1 MFIIKAEAA
10 RWKFRNFQE
19 SRNPTLAFDPLI
31 LTTSLAV
38 AGVLVALFLVLSVR
52 KYPKGNEKMIEIWNA
67 IREGSN
73 AYLKRQFRTITIIA
87 IIISLVILAAF
98 SATVNFTY
106 GGEIALS
113 FLLGVA
119 FSLFAAYV
127 ALYSATN
134 ANVRST
140 AAAEKSTYEAL
151 KVATLG
157 GGALGLAVISMS
169 LLGLSILYAAFR
181 DPGVLA
187 GFGFGA
193 SLAALF
199 AQLGGGIFTKS
210 ADVGA
215 DLVGK
220 VEENFPEDDP
230 RNPAAIADNVGDN
243 VGDEAGR
250 GADLFES
257 LTAENLGGMIIG
269 LIVSIIIFNGVI
281 NPYYVTMPLIVRSL
295 GIIAT
300 FVGLAVAV
308 LEKKFK
314 NPIKPTRD
322 GLLVASLIAAILMFV
337 ATWYV
342 FGPSGLT
349 PSGSALGAYALYGCM
364 LSGLAA
370 GLLIV
375 VYTEFY
381 TGSEAKPVITIAERS
396 KSGPALTIM
405 SGNAVGMIS
414 SGLPVITVAVAPLIS
429 FWLGEQFSGFSG
441 LLPALSNDP
450 FLGGGYRTTMA
461 AMGMLSTAG
470 IVLTMDGLGPIVDN
484 AGGIAEMSGAPEVIR
499 ERIEPL
505 DALGNTTKA
514 LTKGYA
520 MGSAALASLLLF
532 QAFVLEV
539 ARYQAKILDLTT
551 ITAAQATLLGTKLSS
566 LGTSLALNHP
576 DVVIG
581 ALIGA
586 MLPFVFSGTAI
597 NAVSVGAY
605 RMVEEVRR
613 QLREIPGLRDGTAK
627 PNYAAAVDISTR
639 TALRL
644 MVVPGAIPVVA
655 PLVVGIFLGW
665 AAVGALVVGATLSA
679 IPLAIMM
686 MWGGAAMD
694 NAKKYVEMGHFGG
707 KNTETHAATVV
718 GDTVGDPWKDTA
730 GPSLHILIKLLNTI
744 SLVFVPLFLSAII
757 IL

>member
-1 MFIIKAEAA
+1 
-10 RWKFRNFQE
+10 
-19 SRNPTLAFDPLI
+19 LAFDPLI

-38 AGVLVALFLVLSVR
+38 AGVVAAIFLVLSVR
-52 KYPKGNEKMIEIWNA
+52 KYPKGNEKMIAIWTA

-73 AYLKRQFRTITIIA
+73 AYLKRQFRTIAIIA

-98 SATVNFTY
+98 GATINFTY

-157 GGALGLAVISMS
+157 GGALGLVVISMS
-169 LLGLSILYAAFR
+169 LLGLSLLYAAFG

-300 FVGLAVAV
+300 FVGLGVAV
-308 LEKKFK
+308 FEKKFK

-322 GLLVASLIAAILMFV
+322 GLLVASVIAAILMFV

-342 FGPSGLT
+342 FGPSA
-349 PSGSALGAYALYGCM
+349 SGSALAVYALYGCM
-364 LSGLAA
+364 VSGLAA

-381 TGSEAKPVITIAERS
+381 TGSNAKPVITIAERS
-396 KSGPALTIM
+396 KSGPALTVM
-405 SGNAVGMIS
+405 SGNAVGLIS
-414 SGLPVITVAVAPLIS
+414 SGLPVITVAVALLVS
-429 FWLGEQFSGFSG
+429 FGLGEQFAS
-441 LLPALSNDP
+441 LIPALNGNP
-450 FLGGGYRTTMA
+450 FLGGVYGTTMA
-461 AMGMLSTAG
+461 TMGMLSTAG

-539 ARYQAKILDLTT
+539 ARYQAGNLCVPT
-551 ITAAQATLLGTKLSS
+551 ITSSCAATLATKLSS
-566 LGTSLALNHP
+566 LGALLALNHP

-613 QLREIPGLRDGTAK
+613 QLREIPGLREGTAK
-627 PNYAAAVDISTR
+627 PNYAAAVDISTK

-655 PLVVGIFLGW
+655 PIVVGIFLGW
-665 AAVGALVVGATLSA
+665 AAVGALVVGATISA

-744 SLVFVPLFLSAII
+744 SLVFIPLFLSAII
-757 IL
+757 IFH

>member
-1 MFIIKAEAA
+1 
-10 RWKFRNFQE
+10 
-19 SRNPTLAFDPLI
+19 
-31 LTTSLAV
+31 
-38 AGVLVALFLVLSVR
+38 
-52 KYPKGNEKMIEIWNA
+52 
-67 IREGSN
+67 
-73 AYLKRQFRTITIIA
+73 
-87 IIISLVILAAF
+87 
-98 SATVNFTY
+98 
-106 GGEIALS
+106 
-113 FLLGVA
+113 
-119 FSLFAAYV
+119 
-127 ALYSATN
+127 
-134 ANVRST
+134 
-140 AAAEKSTYEAL
+140 
-151 KVATLG
+151 
-157 GGALGLAVISMS
+157 MS

-181 DPGVLA
+181 DPGGLV
-187 GFGFGA
+187 GVGFGA

-199 AQLGGGIFTKS
+199 VEHVGGIFTKS

-220 VEENFPEDDP
+220 VEENFPEEDP
-230 RNPAAIADNVGDN
+230 SNAAAIADKVGDN

-308 LEKKFK
+308 FEKKFK

-322 GLLVASLIAAILMFV
+322 GLLVASVIAAILMFV

-342 FGPSGLT
+342 FGPSA
-349 PSGSALGAYALYGCM
+349 SGSALAVYALYGCM
-364 LSGLAA
+364 VSGLAA

-381 TGSEAKPVITIAERS
+381 TGSNAKPVITIAERS

-414 SGLPVITVAVAPLIS
+414 SGLPVITVAIALLIS
-429 FWLGEQFSGFSG
+429 FWLGEQFAGFSG

-450 FLGGGYRTTMA
+450 FLGGVYGTTMA

-470 IVLTMDGLGPIVDN
+470 IVLTMDGLGPIVDD
-484 AGGIAEMSGAPEVIR
+484 AGGIAELSGAPEVIR

-539 ARYQAKILDLTT
+539 AR
-551 ITAAQATLLGTKLSS
+551 
-566 LGTSLALNHP
+566 
-576 DVVIG
+576 
-581 ALIGA
+581 
-586 MLPFVFSGTAI
+586 
-597 NAVSVGAY
+597 
-605 RMVEEVRR
+605 
-613 QLREIPGLRDGTAK
+613 
-627 PNYAAAVDISTR
+627 
-639 TALRL
+639 
-644 MVVPGAIPVVA
+644 
-655 PLVVGIFLGW
+655 
-665 AAVGALVVGATLSA
+665 
-679 IPLAIMM
+679 
-686 MWGGAAMD
+686 
-694 NAKKYVEMGHFGG
+694 
-707 KNTETHAATVV
+707 
-718 GDTVGDPWKDTA
+718 
-730 GPSLHILIKLLNTI
+730 
-744 SLVFVPLFLSAII
+744 
-757 IL
+757 

>member
-1 MFIIKAEAA
+1 M
-10 RWKFRNFQE
+10 
-19 SRNPTLAFDPLI
+19 AFDPLI

-38 AGVLVALFLVLSVR
+38 AGVIAAIFLVLSVR
-52 KYPKGNEKMIEIWNA
+52 KYPKGNEKMIAIWTA

-73 AYLKRQFRTITIIA
+73 AYLKRQFRTIAIIA
-87 IIISLVILAAF
+87 IIISLVIVAAF
-98 SATVNFTY
+98 GATVNFIY
-106 GGEIALS
+106 GSEIGLS

-157 GGALGLAVISMS
+157 GGALGLVVISMS
-169 LLGLSILYAAFR
+169 LLGLSLLYAVFR
-181 DPGVLA
+181 DPGILA

-269 LIVSIIIFNGVI
+269 LIVSIILFQGI
-281 NPYYVTMPLIVRSL
+281 NVYYVTMPLIVRSL
-295 GIIAT
+295 GIVAT

-308 LEKKFK
+308 FEKKFK

-322 GLLVASLIAAILMFV
+322 GLLVASVIAAILMFV

-349 PSGSALGAYALYGCM
+349 PSGSALGAFALYGCM

-414 SGLPVITVAVAPLIS
+414 SGLPVITVAITLLIS
-429 FWLGEQFSGFSG
+429 FWLGEQFAGFSG

-450 FLGGGYRTTMA
+450 FLGGVYGTTMA

-551 ITAAQATLLGTKLSS
+551 ITAAQATLLGAKLSS

-613 QLREIPGLRDGTAK
+613 QLREIPGLREGTAK

-655 PLVVGIFLGW
+655 PLVVGVFLGW
-665 AAVGALVVGATLSA
+665 AAVGALVVGATISA

-694 NAKKYVEMGHFGG
+694 NEKKYVEMGHFGG

-744 SLVFVPLFLSAII
+744 SLVFIPLFLAAII

>member
-1 MFIIKAEAA
+1 M
-10 RWKFRNFQE
+10 
-19 SRNPTLAFDPLI
+19 AFDPLL

-38 AGVLVALFLVLSVR
+38 VGVVASIILVLSVK
-52 KYPKGNEKMIEIWNA
+52 KYPTGNEKMVVIWKA
-67 IREGSN
+67 IMEGAN
-73 AYLKRQFRTITIIA
+73 AYLKRQFRTIGIIA
-87 IIISLVILAAF
+87 VIISFIILAAF
-98 SATVNFTY
+98 STTFTLTY
-106 GGEIALS
+106 GAEIAFS
-113 FLLGVA
+113 FLLGVT
-119 FSLFAAYV
+119 FSLVAAYI
-127 ALYSATN
+127 AMYSATN

-140 AAAEKSTYEAL
+140 AAAETSTYLAL
-151 KVATLG
+151 RVATLG

-169 LLGLSILYAAFR
+169 LLGLSLLYAAFG

-269 LIVSIIIFNGVI
+269 LIVSIILFQGISV
-281 NPYYVTMPLIVRSL
+281 YYVTMPLIVRSL

-300 FVGLAVAV
+300 FVGLAVAIF
-308 LEKKFK
+308 EKRFK

-322 GLLVASLIAAILMFV
+322 GLLVASVVAAILMFI

-342 FGPSGLT
+342 FGPSGVTL
-349 PSGSALGAYALYGCM
+349 SGSALAAYALYGCM
-364 LSGLAA
+364 VSGLAA

-375 VYTEFY
+375 LYTEYY
-381 TGSEAKPVITIAERS
+381 TGSEAKSVITIAERS

-405 SGNAVGMIS
+405 SGTAVGMIS
-414 SGLPVITVAVAPLIS
+414 SGLPVITVAITLLIS
-429 FWLGEQFSGFSG
+429 FALGEQFAVQAGIS
-441 LLPALSNDP
+441 DT
-450 FLGGGYRTTMA
+450 FLGGVYGTTMA
-461 AMGMLSTAG
+461 TMGMLSTAG

-484 AGGIAEMSGAPEVIR
+484 AGGIAEMSGAPDQVR

-505 DALGNTTKA
+505 DTLGNTTKA

-539 ARYQAKILDLTT
+539 ARYQAKITDLTT
-551 ITAAQATLLGTKLSS
+551 ITSAQATLLGTKLSS
-566 LGTSLALNHP
+566 LGSALALNHP

-605 RMVEEVRR
+605 HMVEEVRR
-613 QLREIPGLRDGTAK
+613 QFREIPGLREGTAK

-655 PLVVGIFLGW
+655 PIIVGVLLGW

-694 NAKKYVEMGHFGG
+694 NAKKYVEAGHFGG

-744 SLVFVPLFLSAII
+744 SLVFIPLFLVALISLA
-757 IL
+757 

>member
-1 MFIIKAEAA
+1 MSGGGRTQGNLILGV
-10 RWKFRNFQE
+10 N
-19 SRNPTLAFDPLI
+19 PLI
-31 LTTSLAV
+31 LTTSMALVGILA
-38 AGVLVALFLVLSVR
+38 ALWLIISVR
-52 KYPKGNEKMIEIWNA
+52 RYPKGNEKMVAVWAA
-67 IREGSN
+67 IRQGSN
-73 AYLKRQFRTITIIA
+73 AYLRRQFKTIAYISVLLAVA
-87 IIISLVILAAF
+87 IF
-98 SATVNFTY
+98 ATFGHSY
-106 GGEIALS
+106 GITLGTEIALS
-113 FLLGVA
+113 FLLGVT
-119 FSLFAAYV
+119 FSLTAAYI
-127 ALYSATN
+127 AMYSATN

-157 GGALGLAVISMS
+157 GAALGLAVISMS
-169 LLGLSILYAAFR
+169 LLGLSILYAAFG

-220 VEENFPEDDP
+220 VEEDFPEDDP

-269 LIVSIIIFNGVI
+269 LIVSIILFGKLTNYSQISI
-281 NPYYVTMPLIVRSL
+281 YYVTMPLLVRAL
-295 GIIAT
+295 GIVAT
-300 FVGLAVAV
+300 LIGLIVAV
-308 LEKKFK
+308 YEKKFK

-322 GLLVASLIAAILMFV
+322 GLLVATVVAGVLMFI
-337 ATWYV
+337 ATWVV
-342 FGPSGLT
+342 FGPGGVT
-349 PSGSALGAYALYGCM
+349 PDGSANASLSLYGCM
-364 LSGLAA
+364 VSGLAA

-375 VYTEFY
+375 VYTEYY
-381 TGSEAKPVITIAERS
+381 TGSAAKPVIRIAERS
-396 KSGPALTIM
+396 RSGPALTVM
-405 SGNAVGMIS
+405 SGMSTGLIS
-414 SGLPVITVAVAPLIS
+414 AGLPLVTVAAALLIS
-429 FWLGEQFSGFSG
+429 FGLGEQFASIANLG
-441 LLPALSNDP
+441 NT
-450 FLGGGYRTTMA
+450 FLGGVYGTTMS

-484 AGGIAEMSGAPEVIR
+484 AGGIAEMSGASPEVR
-499 ERIEPL
+499 ERIDPL

-520 MGSAALASLLLF
+520 MGSAVLASLLLF
-532 QAFVLEV
+532 QAFLLEV
-539 ARYQAKILDLTT
+539 ARYKANIISLAT
-551 ITAAQATLLGTKLSS
+551 IGPAQATALANSLNS
-566 LGTSLALNHP
+566 LGTDLALNHP
-576 DVVIG
+576 QIVIG
-581 ALIGA
+581 LLIGG

-597 NAVSVGAY
+597 EAVANGSY
-605 RMVEEVRR
+605 KMVEEVRR
-613 QLREIPGLRDGTAK
+613 QFKETPGLREGKALPD
-627 PNYAAAVDISTR
+627 YSRAVDISTR

-644 MVVPGAIPVVA
+644 MVTPGLIVVLT
-655 PLVVGIFLGW
+655 PIIMGVVLGW
-665 AAVGALVVGATLSA
+665 AAVGALVIGATVSA
-679 IPLAIMM
+679 VPLAIMM

-694 NAKKYVEMGHFGG
+694 NSKKYVEAGNLGG
-707 KNTETHAATVV
+707 KGTETHAATVV

-744 SLVFVPLFLSAII
+744 SLVFIPLFLAA
-757 IL
+757 LLVL

>member
-1 MFIIKAEAA
+1 MGI
-10 RWKFRNFQE
+10 
-19 SRNPTLAFDPLI
+19 DPLI
-31 LTTSLAV
+31 ITTSIALV
-38 AGVLVALFLVLSVR
+38 GVFAAIWLVVSVR
-52 KYPKGNEKMIEIWNA
+52 KYSKGNDKMVAVWGA
-67 IREGSN
+67 IRQGSN
-73 AYLKRQFRTITIIA
+73 AYLRRQFKTIA
-87 IIISLVILAAF
+87 IIAVILAVVIVGAF
-98 SATVNFTY
+98 GDTFGFTM
-106 GGEIALS
+106 GAEIALS
-113 FLLGVA
+113 FLLGVT
-119 FSLFAAYV
+119 FSLAAAYI
-127 ALYSATN
+127 AMYSATN

-157 GGALGLAVISMS
+157 GAALGLVVTSMS

-269 LIVSIIIFNGVI
+269 LIVSIILFGSVSI
-281 NPYYVTMPLIVRSL
+281 YYVTMPLIVRAL

-300 FVGLAVAV
+300 LVGLVVAIY
-308 LEKKFK
+308 EKKFK

-322 GLLVASLIAAILMFV
+322 GLLVATVVAAVLMFI

-342 FGPSGLT
+342 FGPAGVTSG
-349 PSGSALGAYALYGCM
+349 GSADAAFTLYGCM
-364 LSGLAA
+364 VSGLVA

-375 VYTEFY
+375 VYTEYY
-381 TGSEAKPVITIAERS
+381 TGSTAKSVVKIAERS
-396 KSGPALTIM
+396 KSGPALTVM
-405 SGNAVGMIS
+405 SGMSTGMVS
-414 SGLPVITVAVAPLIS
+414 AGLPILTVAVALLIS
-429 FWLGEQFSGFSG
+429 FGLGEQFAS
-441 LLPALSNDP
+441 LANLSNT
-450 FLGGGYRTTMA
+450 FLGGVYGTTMS

-484 AGGIAEMSGAPEVIR
+484 AGGIAEMSGAPPEVR
-499 ERIEPL
+499 ERLDPL

-520 MGSAALASLLLF
+520 MGSAVLASLLLF

-539 ARYQAKILDLTT
+539 ARYKAKIFTLTS
-551 ITAAQATLLGTKLSS
+551 ITTTQATALANSLNS
-566 LGTSLALNHP
+566 LGSDLALNHP
-576 DVVIG
+576 QVVIG
-581 ALIGA
+581 LLIGG
-586 MLPFVFSGTAI
+586 MLPFVFSGTAME
-597 NAVSVGAY
+597 AVANGAY
-605 RMVEEVRR
+605 KMVEEVRR
-613 QLREIPGLRDGTAK
+613 QFKEIPGLREGKALPD
-627 PNYAAAVDISTR
+627 YSRAVDISTR

-644 MVVPGAIPVVA
+644 MVTPGLIVVLT
-655 PLVVGIFLGW
+655 PIIIGVVLGW
-665 AAVGALVVGATLSA
+665 AAVGALVIGATVSA
-679 IPLAIMM
+679 VPLAIMM

-694 NAKKYVEMGHFGG
+694 NAKKYVEAGNLGG
-707 KNTETHAATVV
+707 KGTETHAATVV

-730 GPSLHILIKLLNTI
+730 GPSLHILIKLLNTL
-744 SLVFVPLFLSAII
+744 SLVFIPLFLVA
-757 IL
+757 LLVL

>member
-1 MFIIKAEAA
+1 
-10 RWKFRNFQE
+10 
-19 SRNPTLAFDPLI
+19 LAFDPLL
-31 LTTSLAV
+31 LTTSLAI
-38 AGVLVALFLVLSVR
+38 AGVAVAMYIVYDIR
-52 KYPKGNEKMIEIWNA
+52 KYPTGNEKMVAIWKA
-67 IREGSN
+67 IREGAN
-73 AYLKRQFRTITIIA
+73 AYLKRQFRTIAIIA
-87 IIISLVILAAF
+87 IIISLVILGAF

-113 FLLGVA
+113 FLLGVV
-119 FSLFAAYV
+119 FSLFAAYI

-134 ANVRST
+134 SNVRST

-151 KVATLG
+151 RVATMG
-157 GGALGLAVISMS
+157 GGALGLIVISMS
-169 LLGLSILYAAFR
+169 LLGLSLLYAAFG

-269 LIVSIIIFNGVI
+269 LIVSIIIFQGI
-281 NPYYVTMPLIVRSL
+281 NVYYVTMPLIVRSL
-295 GIIAT
+295 GIVAT
-300 FVGLAVAV
+300 FAGLAVAIV
-308 LEKKFK
+308 EKKFK

-322 GLLVASLIAAILMFV
+322 GLLVASLIAGVLMFV

-349 PSGSALGAYALYGCM
+349 PSGSTLAVFALYGCM
-364 LSGLAA
+364 VSGLVS

-375 VYTEFY
+375 LYTEFY
-381 TGSEAKPVITIAERS
+381 TGTEAKSVITIAERS
-396 KSGPALTIM
+396 KSGPALTVM
-405 SGNAVGMIS
+405 SGTAVGMIS
-414 SGLPVITVAVAPLIS
+414 TGLPVITVAIALLIS
-429 FWLGEQFSGFSG
+429 FGLGEQFAS
-441 LLPALSNDP
+441 LIPALAGNV
-450 FLGGGYRTTMA
+450 FLGGVYGTTMA
-461 AMGMLSTAG
+461 TMGMLSTAG

-539 ARYQAKILDLTT
+539 ARYQAKIINLTS
-551 ITAAQATLLGTKLSS
+551 ITSSQATLLGTNLAS
-566 LGTSLALNHP
+566 LGAQLALNRP

-581 ALIGA
+581 ALIGG
-586 MLPFVFSGTAI
+586 MLPFLFSGTAI
-597 NAVSVGAY
+597 NAVSIGSY
-605 RMVEEVRR
+605 HMVEEVRR
-613 QLREIPGLRDGTAK
+613 QLKEIPGLREGTAK
-627 PNYAAAVDISTR
+627 PDYARAVDISTR

-655 PLVVGIFLGW
+655 PIVVGVFLGW
-665 AAVGALVVGATLSA
+665 AAVGALVVGATISA
-679 IPLAIMM
+679 VPLAIMM
-686 MWGGAAMD
+686 MWGGGAMD

-744 SLVFVPLFLSAII
+744 SLVFIPLFLTAIVVFH
-757 IL
+757 

>member
-1 MFIIKAEAA
+1 
-10 RWKFRNFQE
+10 
-19 SRNPTLAFDPLI
+19 LAFDPLL
-31 LTTSLAV
+31 LTTSLAAV
-38 AGVLVALFLVLSVR
+38 GVIASIILVLSVK
-52 KYPKGNEKMIEIWNA
+52 KYPTGNEKMISIWKA
-67 IREGSN
+67 IMEGAN
-73 AYLKRQFRTITIIA
+73 AYLKRQFRTIGVIAVIIA
-87 IIISLVILAAF
+87 IVILAAF
-98 SATVNFTY
+98 SAIFTVSY
-106 GGEIALS
+106 AAEIAFS
-113 FLLGVA
+113 FLLGVT
-119 FSLFAAYV
+119 FSLIAAYI
-127 ALYSATN
+127 AMYSATN

-140 AAAEKSTYEAL
+140 AAAEKSTYLAL

-169 LLGLSILYAAFR
+169 LLGLSILYAAFG

-269 LIVSIIIFNGVI
+269 LIVSIILFGGTSVYNSVSA
-281 NPYYVTMPLIVRSL
+281 YYVTMPLIVRSL
-295 GIIAT
+295 GIVAT

-308 LEKKFK
+308 YEKKFK

-322 GLLVASLIAAILMFV
+322 GLVIASAVAAILMFV

-349 PSGSALGAYALYGCM
+349 PSGSSLAAFALYGCM
-364 LSGLAA
+364 VSGLAA

-375 VYTEFY
+375 IYTEFY
-381 TGSEAKPVITIAERS
+381 TGSEAKSVITIAERS

-405 SGNAVGMIS
+405 SGTAVGMIS
-414 SGLPVITVAVAPLIS
+414 SGLPVITVAITLLIS
-429 FWLGEQFSGFSG
+429 FGLGEQFASLAGI
-441 LLPALSNDP
+441 DK
-450 FLGGGYRTTMA
+450 FLGGVYGTTMA
-461 AMGMLSTAG
+461 TMGMLSTAG

-484 AGGIAEMSGAPEVIR
+484 AGGIAEMSGAPDEIR

-505 DALGNTTKA
+505 DTLGNTTKA

-539 ARYQAKILDLTT
+539 ARYQAKITDLTT
-551 ITAAQATLLGTKLSS
+551 ITSAQAVLLGTKLSS
-566 LGTSLALNHP
+566 LGSALALNHP

-581 ALIGA
+581 ALIGG

-613 QLREIPGLRDGTAK
+613 QFREIPGLREGTAK

-655 PLVVGIFLGW
+655 PIVVGVFLGW

-694 NAKKYVEMGHFGG
+694 NAKKYVESGHFGG

-744 SLVFVPLFLSAII
+744 SLVFIPLFLVALISLA
-757 IL
+757 

>member
-1 MFIIKAEAA
+1 
-10 RWKFRNFQE
+10 
-19 SRNPTLAFDPLI
+19 LAFDPLL
-31 LTTSLAV
+31 LTTSLAIV
-38 AGVLVALFLVLSVR
+38 GVIASILLVLSVK
-52 KYPKGNEKMIEIWNA
+52 KYPTGNEKMVAIWKA
-67 IREGSN
+67 IMEGAN
-73 AYLKRQFRTITIIA
+73 AYLRRQFRTIGIIA
-87 IIISLVILAAF
+87 VIISFVILAAF
-98 SATVNFTY
+98 SATFTLAY
-106 GGEIALS
+106 GAEIALS
-113 FLLGVA
+113 FLLGVT
-119 FSLFAAYV
+119 FSLVAAYI
-127 ALYSATN
+127 AMYSATN

-140 AAAEKSTYEAL
+140 AAAEKSTYLSL

-169 LLGLSILYAAFR
+169 LLGLSLLYAAFG

-269 LIVSIIIFNGVI
+269 LIVSIIIFQGISV
-281 NPYYVTMPLIVRSL
+281 YYVTMPLIVRSL
-295 GIIAT
+295 GILAT

-308 LEKKFK
+308 YEKKFK

-322 GLLVASLIAAILMFV
+322 GLLVASVVAAILMFV

-349 PSGSALGAYALYGCM
+349 PSGSALAAFALYGCM
-364 LSGLAA
+364 ISGLAA

-375 VYTEFY
+375 LYTEFY
-381 TGSEAKPVITIAERS
+381 TGSEAKSVITIAERS

-405 SGNAVGMIS
+405 SGTAVGMIS
-414 SGLPVITVAVAPLIS
+414 SGLPIITVAITLLIS
-429 FWLGEQFSGFSG
+429 FGLGEQFATLAGG
-441 LLPALSNDP
+441 AIASNP
-450 FLGGGYRTTMA
+450 FLGGVYGTTMA
-461 AMGMLSTAG
+461 TMGMLSTAG

-484 AGGIAEMSGAPEVIR
+484 AGGIAEMSGAPPEVR
-499 ERIEPL
+499 ERIDPL

-539 ARYQAKILDLTT
+539 ARYQAKIIDLTS
-551 ITAAQATLLGTKLSS
+551 ITSSQAADLGTKLSS
-566 LGTSLALNHP
+566 LGASLALNHP

-613 QLREIPGLRDGTAK
+613 QFREIPGLREGTAK

-655 PLVVGIFLGW
+655 PIAVGVLLGW

-694 NAKKYVEMGHFGG
+694 NAKKYVEAGHFGG

-744 SLVFVPLFLSAII
+744 SLVFIPLFLVALISLA
-757 IL
+757 

>member
-1 MFIIKAEAA
+1 M
-10 RWKFRNFQE
+10 
-19 SRNPTLAFDPLI
+19 AFDPLI

-38 AGVLVALFLVLSVR
+38 AGVIAAIILVLSVR
-52 KYPKGNEKMIEIWNA
+52 KYPKGNEKMIAIWTA

-73 AYLKRQFRTITIIA
+73 AYLKRQFRTIAIIA
-87 IIISLVILAAF
+87 IIISLVIVAAF
-98 SATVNFTY
+98 GATVNFTY
-106 GGEIALS
+106 GSEIALS

-157 GGALGLAVISMS
+157 GGALGLVVISMS
-169 LLGLSILYAAFR
+169 LLGLSLLYALFR

-308 LEKKFK
+308 VEKKFK

-349 PSGSALGAYALYGCM
+349 PSGNSQAAYALFGCM

-381 TGSEAKPVITIAERS
+381 TGSNAKSVITIAERS

-414 SGLPVITVAVAPLIS
+414 SGLPVITVAVALLIS
-429 FWLGEQFSGFSG
+429 FWLGEQFARFSG
-441 LLPALSNDP
+441 LLPALNNDP
-450 FLGGGYRTTMA
+450 FLGGVYGTTMA

-539 ARYQAKILDLTT
+539 ARYQAKIVDLTKISIDQVT
-551 ITAAQATLLGTKLSS
+551 GPNGLATKLSS
-566 LGTSLALNHP
+566 LGGSLALNHP

-613 QLREIPGLRDGTAK
+613 QLREIPGLREGTAK

-655 PLVVGIFLGW
+655 PLVVGVFLGW
-665 AAVGALVVGATLSA
+665 AAVGALVVGATISA

-744 SLVFVPLFLSAII
+744 SLVFIPLFLAAII

>member
-1 MFIIKAEAA
+1 
-10 RWKFRNFQE
+10 
-19 SRNPTLAFDPLI
+19 LAFDPLL

-38 AGVLVALFLVLSVR
+38 IGVIASIILVLSVK
-52 KYPKGNEKMIEIWNA
+52 KYPIGNEKMIAIWKA
-67 IREGSN
+67 IMEGST
-73 AYLKRQFRTITIIA
+73 AYLKRQFRTIGIIAVIIA
-87 IIISLVILAAF
+87 IVMVAAF
-98 SATVNFTY
+98 GGIFSLTY
-106 GGEIALS
+106 GAEIAFS
-113 FLLGVA
+113 FLLGVT
-119 FSLFAAYV
+119 FSLVAAYI
-127 ALYSATN
+127 AMYSATN

-140 AAAEKSTYEAL
+140 AAAEKSTYLAL
-151 KVATLG
+151 RVATLG

-169 LLGLSILYAAFR
+169 LLGLSLLYAAFG

-269 LIVSIIIFNGVI
+269 LIVSIIIFQGI
-281 NPYYVTMPLIVRSL
+281 SPYYVTMPLIVRSL

-300 FVGLAVAV
+300 FVGLAVAIF
-308 LEKKFK
+308 EKKFK

-322 GLLVASLIAAILMFV
+322 GLLVASVVAAILMFI

-342 FGPSGLT
+342 FGPSGVT
-349 PSGSALGAYALYGCM
+349 PGGSALAAYALYGCM
-364 LSGLAA
+364 VSGLAA

-375 VYTEFY
+375 LYTEYY
-381 TGSEAKPVITIAERS
+381 TGSEAKSVITIAERS

-405 SGNAVGMIS
+405 SGTAVGMIS
-414 SGLPVITVAVAPLIS
+414 SGLPVITVAITLLIS
-429 FWLGEQFSGFSG
+429 FGLGEQFAS
-441 LLPALSNDP
+441 LANISNK
-450 FLGGGYRTTMA
+450 FLGGVYGTTMA
-461 AMGMLSTAG
+461 TMGMLSTAG

-484 AGGIAEMSGAPEVIR
+484 AGGIAEMSGAPDEVR

-505 DALGNTTKA
+505 DTLGNTTKA

-539 ARYQAKILDLTT
+539 ARYQAGIIDLTS
-551 ITAAQATLLGTKLSS
+551 IARNPQLATDLANKLST
-566 LGTSLALNHP
+566 LGSSLALNHP

-613 QLREIPGLRDGTAK
+613 QFREIPGLREGTAK
-627 PNYAAAVDISTR
+627 PDYAAAVDISTK

-644 MVVPGAIPVVA
+644 MVVPGAIPVIA
-655 PLVVGIFLGW
+655 PIVVGIFLGW

-694 NAKKYVEMGHFGG
+694 NAKKYVEAGHFGG

-744 SLVFVPLFLSAII
+744 SLVFIPLFLAAL
-757 IL
+757 ILL

>member
-1 MFIIKAEAA
+1 M
-10 RWKFRNFQE
+10 
-19 SRNPTLAFDPLI
+19 AFDPLI

-38 AGVLVALFLVLSVR
+38 AGVIAAIFLVLSVR
-52 KYPKGNEKMIEIWNA
+52 KYPKGKEKMFAIWTA

-73 AYLKRQFRTITIIA
+73 AYLKRQFRTIAIIA
-87 IIISLVILAAF
+87 IIISLVIVAAF
-98 SATVNFTY
+98 GATVNFTY
-106 GGEIALS
+106 GSEIALS

-157 GGALGLAVISMS
+157 GGALGLVVISMS
-169 LLGLSILYAAFR
+169 LLGLSLLYAVFG

-308 LEKKFK
+308 FEKKFK

-322 GLLVASLIAAILMFV
+322 GLLVASAIAAILMFV

-349 PSGSALGAYALYGCM
+349 PSGSALAAYALYGCM
-364 LSGLAA
+364 VSGLAA

-375 VYTEFY
+375 IYTEFY
-381 TGSEAKPVITIAERS
+381 TGSSAKPVITIAERS

-414 SGLPVITVAVAPLIS
+414 SGLPVITVAVALLIS
-429 FWLGEQFSGFSG
+429 FGLGEQFAG
-441 LLPALSNDP
+441 LIPALAGNA
-450 FLGGGYRTTMA
+450 FLGGVYGTTMA
-461 AMGMLSTAG
+461 TMGMLSTAG

-484 AGGIAEMSGAPEVIR
+484 AGGIAEMSGAPEIIR

-539 ARYQAKILDLTT
+539 ARYKAGIINL
-551 ITAAQATLLGTKLSS
+551 
-566 LGTSLALNHP
+566 TSLASNPSLAVTLGTQLSGLGTFLALNRP
-576 DVVIG
+576 DVIIG
-581 ALIGA
+581 ALIGG

-613 QLREIPGLRDGTAK
+613 QLREIPGLREGTAK
-627 PNYAAAVDISTR
+627 PNYAAAVDISTK

-644 MVVPGAIPVVA
+644 MVVPGAIPVIA
-655 PLVVGIFLGW
+655 PIVVGLFLGW
-665 AAVGALVVGATLSA
+665 AAVGALVVGATISA

-744 SLVFVPLFLSAII
+744 SLVFIPLFLSAII
-757 IL
+757 IFH

>member
-1 MFIIKAEAA
+1 
-10 RWKFRNFQE
+10 
-19 SRNPTLAFDPLI
+19 LAFDPLI

-38 AGVLVALFLVLSVR
+38 VGVIASMILVLSVK
-52 KYPKGNEKMIEIWNA
+52 KYPTGNEKMIAIWKA
-67 IREGSN
+67 IMEGSN
-73 AYLKRQFRTITIIA
+73 AYLKRQFRTIGMIAVIIA
-87 IIISLVILAAF
+87 IVIVAAF
-98 SATVNFTY
+98 GGIFSLTY
-106 GGEIALS
+106 GAEIAFS
-113 FLLGVA
+113 FLLGVT
-119 FSLFAAYV
+119 FSLIAAYI
-127 ALYSATN
+127 AMYSATN

-140 AAAEKSTYEAL
+140 AAAETSTYLAL

-169 LLGLSILYAAFR
+169 LLGLSLLYAAFG

-269 LIVSIIIFNGVI
+269 LIVSIILFQGISV
-281 NPYYVTMPLIVRSL
+281 YYVTMPLIVRSL

-300 FVGLAVAV
+300 FVGLAVAIF
-308 LEKKFK
+308 EKKFK

-322 GLLVASLIAAILMFV
+322 GLLVASVVAAILMFI

-342 FGPSGLT
+342 FGPSGVT
-349 PSGSALGAYALYGCM
+349 PGGSALAAYALYGCM
-364 LSGLAA
+364 VSGLAA

-375 VYTEFY
+375 LYTEYY
-381 TGSEAKPVITIAERS
+381 TGSGAKSVITIAERS
-396 KSGPALTIM
+396 KSGRALTIM
-405 SGNAVGMIS
+405 SGTAVRMMS
-414 SGLPVITVAVAPLIS
+414 SGLPVITVAITLLIS
-429 FWLGEQFSGFSG
+429 FALGEQFAV
-441 LLPALSNDP
+441 LAKINDT
-450 FLGGGYRTTMA
+450 FLGGVYGTTMA
-461 AMGMLSTAG
+461 TMGMLSTAG

-484 AGGIAEMSGAPEVIR
+484 AGGIAEMSGAPDEVR

-505 DALGNTTKA
+505 DTLGNTTKA

-539 ARYQAKILDLTT
+539 ARYQAKITDLTS
-551 ITAAQATLLGTKLSS
+551 ITSAQATLLGTKLSS
-566 LGTSLALNHP
+566 LGSALALNHP

-613 QLREIPGLRDGTAK
+613 QFREIPGLREGTAK

-655 PLVVGIFLGW
+655 PIVVGVFLGW

-694 NAKKYVEMGHFGG
+694 NAKKYVEAGHFGG

-744 SLVFVPLFLSAII
+744 SLVFIPLFLAAL
-757 IL
+757 ILL

>member
-19 SRNPTLAFDPLI
+19 SRNLSLAFDPLI

-38 AGVLVALFLVLSVR
+38 AGVVAAIFLVLSVR
-52 KYPKGNEKMIEIWNA
+52 KYPKGNEKMIAIWTA

-73 AYLKRQFRTITIIA
+73 AYLKRQFRTIAIIA
-87 IIISLVILAAF
+87 IIISLVIVAAF
-98 SATVNFTY
+98 GATVNFTY
-106 GGEIALS
+106 GSEIALS

-157 GGALGLAVISMS
+157 GGALGLVVISMS
-169 LLGLSILYAAFR
+169 LLGLSLLYALFR

-308 LEKKFK
+308 VEKKFK

-349 PSGSALGAYALYGCM
+349 PSGNSQAAYALFGCM

-375 VYTEFY
+375 VYTEYY
-381 TGSEAKPVITIAERS
+381 TGSNAKPVITIAERS

-414 SGLPVITVAVAPLIS
+414 SGLPVITVAAALLIS
-429 FWLGEQFSGFSG
+429 FWLGEQFARFSG
-441 LLPALSNDP
+441 LLPALNNDP
-450 FLGGGYRTTMA
+450 FLGGVYGTTMA

-470 IVLTMDGLGPIVDN
+470 IVLTMGGLGPIVDN
-484 AGGIAEMSGAPEVIR
+484 AGGIAERSGVPGIIR
-499 ERIEPL
+499 ARIDPL
-505 DALGNTTKA
+505 DVLGNTTKA

-539 ARYQAKILDLTT
+539 ARYQLKLFYLNS
-551 ITAAQATLLGTKLSS
+551 ITSAQAALLGTKLSS
-566 LGTSLALNHP
+566 LGSALALNHP

-581 ALIGA
+581 ALIGG

-613 QLREIPGLRDGTAK
+613 QFREIPGLREGTAK

-644 MVVPGAIPVVA
+644 MIVPGAIPVVA
-655 PLVVGIFLGW
+655 PLVVGVFLGW
-665 AAVGALVVGATLSA
+665 AAVGALVVGATISA

-686 MWGGAAMD
+686 MWSGAAMD
-694 NAKKYVEMGHFGG
+694 NAKKYVEAGHFGG
-707 KNTETHAATVV
+707 KN
-718 GDTVGDPWKDTA
+718 
-730 GPSLHILIKLLNTI
+730 
-744 SLVFVPLFLSAII
+744 
-757 IL
+757 

>member
-1 MFIIKAEAA
+1 
-10 RWKFRNFQE
+10 
-19 SRNPTLAFDPLI
+19 LAFDPLI

-38 AGVLVALFLVLSVR
+38 AGVVAAIFLVLSVR
-52 KYPKGNEKMIEIWNA
+52 KYPKGNEKMIAIWTA

-73 AYLKRQFRTITIIA
+73 AYLKRQFRTIAIIA
-87 IIISLVILAAF
+87 IIISLVILVAF
-98 SATVNFTY
+98 GATINFTY

-157 GGALGLAVISMS
+157 GGALGLVVISMS
-169 LLGLSILYAAFR
+169 LLGLSLLYAAFR

-322 GLLVASLIAAILMFV
+322 GLLVASAIAAILMFI

-342 FGPSGLT
+342 FGPGGLS
-349 PSGSALGAYALYGCM
+349 PSGSDLAAYALYGCM
-364 LSGLAA
+364 VSGLAA

-375 VYTEFY
+375 IYTEFY
-381 TGSEAKPVITIAERS
+381 TGSNAKPVITIAERS
-396 KSGPALTIM
+396 KSGPALTVM

-414 SGLPVITVAVAPLIS
+414 SGLPVITVAIALLIS
-429 FWLGEQFSGFSG
+429 FGLGEQFAN
-441 LLPALSNDP
+441 LIPALKGEM
-450 FLGGGYRTTMA
+450 FLGGVYGTTMA
-461 AMGMLSTAG
+461 TMGMLSTAG

-484 AGGIAEMSGAPEVIR
+484 AGGIAEMSGAPEIIR

-539 ARYQAKILDLTT
+539 ARYKAGIIDL
-551 ITAAQATLLGTKLSS
+551 
-566 LGTSLALNHP
+566 TSLASNPGLAATLATQLSGLGTFLALNRP

-581 ALIGA
+581 ALIGG

-597 NAVSVGAY
+597 NAVAVGAY

-613 QLREIPGLRDGTAK
+613 QLREIPGLREGTAK
-627 PNYAAAVDISTR
+627 PDYARAVDISTR

-644 MVVPGAIPVVA
+644 MVVPGIIPVVA
-655 PLVVGIFLGW
+655 PIVVGVFLGW
-665 AAVGALVVGATLSA
+665 TAVGALVVGATISA

-730 GPSLHILIKLLNTI
+730 GPSLHILVKLLNTI
-744 SLVFVPLFLSAII
+744 SLVFIPLFLSAII
-757 IL
+757 IFH

>member
-1 MFIIKAEAA
+1 
-10 RWKFRNFQE
+10 
-19 SRNPTLAFDPLI
+19 LAFDPLL
-31 LTTSLAV
+31 LTTTLAIAGVAV
-38 AGVLVALFLVLSVR
+38 AIYIVYSIK
-52 KYPKGNEKMIEIWNA
+52 KYPTGNEKMVAIWKA
-67 IREGSN
+67 IREGAN
-73 AYLKRQFRTITIIA
+73 AYLRRQFRTIAVIAVMIAVLILLAFGATI
-87 IIISLVILAAF
+87 
-98 SATVNFTY
+98 NFTY
-106 GGEIALS
+106 GGEIAFS
-113 FLLGVA
+113 FLLGVT
-119 FSLFAAYV
+119 FSLFAAYI
-127 ALYSATN
+127 AMYSATN
-134 ANVRST
+134 SNVRST

-157 GGALGLAVISMS
+157 GGALGLIVISMS
-169 LLGLSILYAAFR
+169 LLGLSILYAAFG

-269 LIVSIIIFNGVI
+269 LIVSIIIFQGISV
-281 NPYYVTMPLIVRSL
+281 YYVTMPLIVRSL

-300 FVGLAVAV
+300 FIGLLVAV
-308 LEKKFK
+308 YEKKFK

-322 GLLVASLIAAILMFV
+322 GLLVASVVAAVLMFV

-342 FGPSGLT
+342 FGPSGVT
-349 PSGSALGAYALYGCM
+349 PSGNALSAFALYGCM
-364 LSGLAA
+364 ISGLAA

-375 VYTEFY
+375 LYTEFY
-381 TGSEAKPVITIAERS
+381 TGSEAKSVITIAERS
-396 KSGPALTIM
+396 QSGPALTIM
-405 SGNAVGMIS
+405 SGTAVGMIS
-414 SGLPVITVAVAPLIS
+414 SGLPIITVAITLLVS
-429 FWLGEQFSGFSG
+429 FGLGEEFAHLAGG
-441 LLPALSNDP
+441 ALAANP
-450 FLGGGYRTTMA
+450 FLGGVYGTTMA
-461 AMGMLSTAG
+461 TMGMLSTAG

-484 AGGIAEMSGAPEVIR
+484 AGGIAEMSGAPAEVR
-499 ERIEPL
+499 ERIDPL

-539 ARYQAKILDLTT
+539 ARYQAKIIDLTS
-551 ITAAQATLLGTKLSS
+551 ITSAQATDLGNRLVN
-566 LGTSLALNHP
+566 LGSMLALNHP

-586 MLPFVFSGTAI
+586 MLPFLFSGTAI

-605 RMVEEVRR
+605 RMVEEVRK
-613 QLREIPGLRDGTAK
+613 QLKEIPGLREGTAK
-627 PNYAAAVDISTR
+627 PDYARAVDISTR

-644 MVVPGAIPVVA
+644 MVVPGALPVVT
-655 PLVVGIFLGW
+655 PIVVGILLGW

-694 NAKKYVEMGHFGG
+694 NAKKYVEAGHLGG

-744 SLVFVPLFLSAII
+744 SLVFIPLFLAALIS
-757 IL
+757 L

>member
-1 MFIIKAEAA
+1 MEI
-10 RWKFRNFQE
+10 
-19 SRNPTLAFDPLI
+19 DPLV
-31 LTTSLAV
+31 LTTSIAFV
-38 AGVLVALFLVLSVR
+38 GVFAAIWLVVSVR
-52 KYPKGNEKMIEIWNA
+52 KYPKGNDKMLAIWGA
-67 IREGSN
+67 IRQGSN
-73 AYLKRQFRTITIIA
+73 AYLRRQFKTIA
-87 IIISLVILAAF
+87 IIAVILAVAIFGAF
-98 SATVNFTY
+98 GASAGY
-106 GGEIALS
+106 GVTMGVEIALS
-113 FLLGVA
+113 FLLGVT
-119 FSLFAAYV
+119 FSLAAAYI
-127 ALYSATN
+127 AMYSATN

-140 AAAEKSTYEAL
+140 AAAERSTYEAL

-157 GGALGLAVISMS
+157 GAALGLAVTSMS
-169 LLGLSILYAAFR
+169 LLGLSVLYAAFR

-269 LIVSIIIFNGVI
+269 LIVSIILFGSISI
-281 NPYYVTMPLIVRSL
+281 YYVTMPLIVRAL

-300 FVGLAVAV
+300 LVGLVVAIY
-308 LEKKFK
+308 EKKFK

-322 GLLVASLIAAILMFV
+322 GLLVATAVAAVLMFIT
-337 ATWYV
+337 TWYV
-342 FGPSGLT
+342 FGPGGVT
-349 PSGSALGAYALYGCM
+349 PGGSADAAFALYGCM
-364 LSGLAA
+364 ISGLVA

-375 VYTEFY
+375 VYTEYY
-381 TGSEAKPVITIAERS
+381 TGSSAKAVIKIAERS
-396 KSGPALTIM
+396 KSGPALTVM
-405 SGNAVGMIS
+405 SGMSTGMVS
-414 SGLPVITVAVAPLIS
+414 AGLPILTVAVALLIS
-429 FWLGEQFSGFSG
+429 FGLGEQFAS
-441 LLPALSNDP
+441 LAHLSDT
-450 FLGGGYRTTMA
+450 FLGGVYGTTMS

-484 AGGIAEMSGAPEVIR
+484 AGGIAEMSGAPSEVR
-499 ERIEPL
+499 ERLEPL

-520 MGSAALASLLLF
+520 MGSAVLASLLLF

-539 ARYQAKILDLTT
+539 ARYKAKIFSLTS
-551 ITAAQATLLGTKLSS
+551 ITTTQATALATSLNS
-566 LGTSLALNHP
+566 LGSDLALNHP
-576 DVVIG
+576 QVVIG
-581 ALIGA
+581 LLIGG

-597 NAVSVGAY
+597 EAVANGAY
-605 RMVEEVRR
+605 KMVEEVRR
-613 QLREIPGLRDGTAK
+613 QFREIPGLREGKALPD
-627 PNYAAAVDISTR
+627 YSRAVDISTR

-644 MVVPGAIPVVA
+644 MVTPGLIVILTPIII
-655 PLVVGIFLGW
+655 GIVLGW
-665 AAVGALVVGATLSA
+665 AAVGALVIGATVSA
-679 IPLAIMM
+679 VPLAIMM

-694 NAKKYVEMGHFGG
+694 NAKKYVEAGNLGG
-707 KNTETHAATVV
+707 KGTATHAATVV

-744 SLVFVPLFLSAII
+744 SLVFIPLFLVA
-757 IL
+757 LLVL

>member
-1 MFIIKAEAA
+1 
-10 RWKFRNFQE
+10 
-19 SRNPTLAFDPLI
+19 
-31 LTTSLAV
+31 
-38 AGVLVALFLVLSVR
+38 
-52 KYPKGNEKMIEIWNA
+52 
-67 IREGSN
+67 
-73 AYLKRQFRTITIIA
+73 
-87 IIISLVILAAF
+87 
-98 SATVNFTY
+98 
-106 GGEIALS
+106 
-113 FLLGVA
+113 
-119 FSLFAAYV
+119 
-127 ALYSATN
+127 
-134 ANVRST
+134 
-140 AAAEKSTYEAL
+140 
-151 KVATLG
+151 
-157 GGALGLAVISMS
+157 MS

-269 LIVSIIIFNGVI
+269 LIVSIILFGGTSVYNSVSA
-281 NPYYVTMPLIVRSL
+281 YYVTMPLIVRSL
-295 GIIAT
+295 GIVAT

-308 LEKKFK
+308 YEKKFK

-322 GLLVASLIAAILMFV
+322 GLVIASAVAAILMFV

-349 PSGSALGAYALYGCM
+349 PSGSSLAAYALYGCM
-364 LSGLAA
+364 VSGLAA

-381 TGSEAKPVITIAERS
+381 TGSEAKSVITIGERS

-405 SGNAVGMIS
+405 SGTAVGIIS
-414 SGLPVITVAVAPLIS
+414 SGLPVITVGITILIS
-429 FWLGEQFSGFSG
+429 FGLGEQFASLAGI
-441 LLPALSNDP
+441 DK
-450 FLGGGYRTTMA
+450 FLGGVYGTTMA
-461 AMGMLSTAG
+461 TMGVLSTAG
-470 IVLTMDGLGPIVDN
+470 IVVPMDGLGPIVDN

-539 ARYQAKILDLTT
+539 ARYQLKLFDLKS
-551 ITAAQATLLGTKLSS
+551 ITQTQANLLGNLLNPSIVGS
-566 LGTSLALNHP
+566 LAASLALNHP
-576 DVVIG
+576 DVIIG

-586 MLPFVFSGTAI
+586 MLPFVFSRTAI

-613 QLREIPGLRDGTAK
+613 QLREIPVLREGTAK

-655 PLVVGIFLGW
+655 PIVVGVFLGW

-694 NAKKYVEMGHFGG
+694 NAKKYVEAGHFGG

-744 SLVFVPLFLSAII
+744 SLVFIPLFLAAII

>member
-1 MFIIKAEAA
+1 
-10 RWKFRNFQE
+10 
-19 SRNPTLAFDPLI
+19 LAFDPLI

-38 AGVLVALFLVLSVR
+38 AGVVAAIFLVLSVR
-52 KYPKGNEKMIEIWNA
+52 KYPKGNEKMIAIWTA

-73 AYLKRQFRTITIIA
+73 AYLKRQFRTIAIIA

-98 SATVNFTY
+98 GATINFTY

-157 GGALGLAVISMS
+157 GGALGLVVISMS
-169 LLGLSILYAAFR
+169 LLGLSLLYAAFG

-308 LEKKFK
+308 FEKKFK

-322 GLLVASLIAAILMFV
+322 GLLVASVIAAILMFV

-342 FGPSGLT
+342 FGPSA
-349 PSGSALGAYALYGCM
+349 SGSALAVYSLYGCM
-364 LSGLAA
+364 VSGLAA

-381 TGSEAKPVITIAERS
+381 TGSNANPVITIAERS

-414 SGLPVITVAVAPLIS
+414 SGLPVITVAIALLIS
-429 FWLGEQFSGFSG
+429 FWLGEQFAG
-441 LLPALSNDP
+441 LIPALTGNA
-450 FLGGGYRTTMA
+450 FLGGVYGTTMA
-461 AMGMLSTAG
+461 TMGMLSTAG

-484 AGGIAEMSGAPEVIR
+484 AGGIAEMSGAPEIIR

-539 ARYQAKILDLTT
+539 ARYQAKIIDLTT
-551 ITAAQATLLGTKLSS
+551 ITSAQATLLGTKLSS

-597 NAVSVGAY
+597 NAVSIGAY

-613 QLREIPGLRDGTAK
+613 QLREIPGLREGTAK

-655 PLVVGIFLGW
+655 PLVVGVFLGW
-665 AAVGALVVGATLSA
+665 AAVGALVVGATISA

-744 SLVFVPLFLSAII
+744 SLVFIPLFLAAII

>member
-1 MFIIKAEAA
+1 M
-10 RWKFRNFQE
+10 
-19 SRNPTLAFDPLI
+19 AFDPLI

-38 AGVLVALFLVLSVR
+38 AGVVAAIFLVLSVR
-52 KYPKGNEKMIEIWNA
+52 KYPKGNEKMIVIWTA

-73 AYLKRQFRTITIIA
+73 AYLKRQFRTIAIIA
-87 IIISLVILAAF
+87 IIISLVIVAAF
-98 SATVNFTY
+98 GATVNFTY
-106 GGEIALS
+106 GSEIALS

-119 FSLFAAYV
+119 FSLFAAYI

-157 GGALGLAVISMS
+157 GGALGLVVISMS
-169 LLGLSILYAAFR
+169 LLGLSLLYAAFG

-269 LIVSIIIFNGVI
+269 LIVSIIIFGGII

-322 GLLVASLIAAILMFV
+322 GLLVASVIAAILMFV

-342 FGPSGLT
+342 FGPSA
-349 PSGSALGAYALYGCM
+349 SGSALAVYALYGCM
-364 LSGLAA
+364 VSGLAA

-381 TGSEAKPVITIAERS
+381 TGSNAKPVITIAERS
-396 KSGPALTIM
+396 KSGPALTVM
-405 SGNAVGMIS
+405 SGNAVGLIS
-414 SGLPVITVAVAPLIS
+414 SGLPVITVAIALLIS
-429 FWLGEQFSGFSG
+429 FGLGEQFAS
-441 LLPALSNDP
+441 LVPALSGNP
-450 FLGGGYRTTMA
+450 FLGGVYGTTMA
-461 AMGMLSTAG
+461 TMGMLSTAG

-539 ARYQAKILDLTT
+539 ARYQLKLFDLKS
-551 ITAAQATLLGTKLSS
+551 ITQTQANLLGSLLNPSS
-566 LGTSLALNHP
+566 VGSLAASLALNHP
-576 DVVIG
+576 DVIIG

-613 QLREIPGLRDGTAK
+613 QLREIPGLREGTAK
-627 PNYAAAVDISTR
+627 PNYAAAVDISTK

-644 MVVPGAIPVVA
+644 MVVPGAIPVIA
-655 PLVVGIFLGW
+655 PIVVGIFLGW
-665 AAVGALVVGATLSA
+665 AAVGALVVGATISA

-744 SLVFVPLFLSAII
+744 SLVFIPLFLSAII
-757 IL
+757 IFH

>member
-1 MFIIKAEAA
+1 M
-10 RWKFRNFQE
+10 
-19 SRNPTLAFDPLI
+19 AFDPLL
-31 LTTSLAV
+31 LTTSLAAV
-38 AGVLVALFLVLSVR
+38 GVIASIILVLSVK
-52 KYPKGNEKMIEIWNA
+52 KYPTGNEKMISIWKA
-67 IREGSN
+67 IMEGAN
-73 AYLKRQFRTITIIA
+73 AYLKRQFRTIGVIAVIIA
-87 IIISLVILAAF
+87 IVILAAF
-98 SATVNFTY
+98 SAIFTVSY
-106 GGEIALS
+106 AAEIAFS
-113 FLLGVA
+113 FLLGVT
-119 FSLFAAYV
+119 FSLIAAYI
-127 ALYSATN
+127 AMYSATN

-140 AAAEKSTYEAL
+140 AAAEKSTYLAL

-269 LIVSIIIFNGVI
+269 LIVSIILFGGTSVYNSVSA
-281 NPYYVTMPLIVRSL
+281 YYVTMPLIVRSL
-295 GIIAT
+295 GIVAT

-308 LEKKFK
+308 YEKKFK

-322 GLLVASLIAAILMFV
+322 GLVIASAVAAILMFV

-349 PSGSALGAYALYGCM
+349 PSGSSLAAFALYGCM
-364 LSGLAA
+364 VSGLAA

-375 VYTEFY
+375 IYTEFY
-381 TGSEAKPVITIAERS
+381 TGSEAKSVITIAERS

-405 SGNAVGMIS
+405 SGTAVGMIS
-414 SGLPVITVAVAPLIS
+414 SGLPVITVGITILIS
-429 FWLGEQFSGFSG
+429 FGLGEQFASLAGI
-441 LLPALSNDP
+441 DK
-450 FLGGGYRTTMA
+450 FLGGVYGTTMA
-461 AMGMLSTAG
+461 TMGMLSTAG

-484 AGGIAEMSGAPEVIR
+484 AGGIAEMSGAPDEIR

-505 DALGNTTKA
+505 DTLGNTTKA

-539 ARYQAKILDLTT
+539 ARYQAKITDLTT
-551 ITAAQATLLGTKLSS
+551 ITSAQAVLLGTKLSS
-566 LGTSLALNHP
+566 LGSALALNHP

-613 QLREIPGLRDGTAK
+613 QFREIPGLREGTAK

-655 PLVVGIFLGW
+655 PIVVGVFLGW

-694 NAKKYVEMGHFGG
+694 NAKKYVEAGHFGG

-744 SLVFVPLFLSAII
+744 SLVFIPLFLVALISLA
-757 IL
+757 

>member
-1 MFIIKAEAA
+1 M
-10 RWKFRNFQE
+10 
-19 SRNPTLAFDPLI
+19 AFDPLI

-38 AGVLVALFLVLSVR
+38 AGVVAAIFLVLSVR
-52 KYPKGNEKMIEIWNA
+52 KYPKGNEKMIVIWTA

-98 SATVNFTY
+98 GATVTFTY

-157 GGALGLAVISMS
+157 GGALGLVVISMS
-169 LLGLSILYAAFR
+169 LLGLSLLYALFR

-349 PSGSALGAYALYGCM
+349 PSGSSQAAYALYGCM

-375 VYTEFY
+375 VYTEYY
-381 TGSEAKPVITIAERS
+381 TGSNAKSVITIAERS

-414 SGLPVITVAVAPLIS
+414 SGLPVITVAVALLIS
-429 FWLGEQFSGFSG
+429 FWLGEQFARFSG
-441 LLPALSNDP
+441 LLPALNNDP
-450 FLGGGYRTTMA
+450 FLGGVYGTTMA

-539 ARYQAKILDLTT
+539 ARYQAKIVDLTK
-551 ITAAQATLLGTKLSS
+551 ITVDQVTGPNGLATKLSV
-566 LGTSLALNHP
+566 LGGSLALNHP

-597 NAVSVGAY
+597 NAVSIGAY

-613 QLREIPGLRDGTAK
+613 QLREIPGLREGTAK

-655 PLVVGIFLGW
+655 PIIIGVFLGW
-665 AAVGALVVGATLSA
+665 AAVGALVVGATISA

-744 SLVFVPLFLSAII
+744 SLVFIPLFLAAII
-757 IL
+757 IF